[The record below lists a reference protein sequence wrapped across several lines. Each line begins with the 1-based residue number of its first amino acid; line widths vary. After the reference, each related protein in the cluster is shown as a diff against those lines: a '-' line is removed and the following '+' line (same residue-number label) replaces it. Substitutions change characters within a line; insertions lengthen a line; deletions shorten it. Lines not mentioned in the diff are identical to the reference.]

1 MKLPRKSNRLYLVI
15 KELLTEKPELR
26 DSDKKLLWA
35 VWEKEG
41 HVFAGKL
48 SYGAFLSPSLTSAE
62 TIRRT
67 RQKIQE
73 TTPSLRASQAI
84 QSMRKRRQKTKGTFV
99 YREPFV
105 LVDPLG
111 IVKTD
116 ILQLKEKVG

>member
-1 MKLPRKSNRLYLVI
+1 MKLPPKSNRLYLVI
-15 KELLTEKPELR
+15 KELLTEKVEYR

-41 HVFAGKL
+41 HVVGGKL
-48 SYGAFLSPSLTSAE
+48 SYGDWLSPSLTSSE
-62 TIRRT
+62 SIRRT

-73 TTPSLRASQAI
+73 KDPSLQASPRIQAL
-84 QSMRKRRQKTKGTFV
+84 RKRRQKTKGTFV

-111 IVKTD
+111 IVKN
-116 ILQLKEKVG
+116 